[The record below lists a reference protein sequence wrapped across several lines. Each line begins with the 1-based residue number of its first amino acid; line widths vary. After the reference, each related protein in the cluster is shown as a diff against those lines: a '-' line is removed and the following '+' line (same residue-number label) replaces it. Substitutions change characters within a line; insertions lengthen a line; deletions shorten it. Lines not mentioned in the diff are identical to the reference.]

1 MGNFLPRG
9 VDLSNSFL
17 GEKENLT
24 GFSKLKSNH
33 QPMTPS
39 VLSGIWKITLS
50 WVGFSILWRKVSI
63 ICLCIMILL
72 LLYGMLSHRL
82 YFDYLL
88 SRWDELAQ
96 YEPLSEF
103 PIEVASIV
111 VKQQSRQHTYQ
122 FLMDL
127 KSEFDPLR
135 IHILNTSPMPSLYE
149 PFATIDGEE

>member
-1 MGNFLPRG
+1 MTESSNKGATTVPKSDFS
-9 VDLSNSFL
+9 LSQ
-17 GEKENLT
+17 
-24 GFSKLKSNH
+24 H
-33 QPMTPS
+33 TPAHRVTS
-39 VLSGIWKITLS
+39 VLLNGKFFAAWSRSFQLFFG
-50 WVGFSILWRKVSI
+50 
-63 ICLCIMILL
+63 
-72 LLYGMLSHRL
+72 
-82 YFDYLL
+82 

>member
-1 MGNFLPRG
+1 MYAHAHSDARIFELYQDISHASQETLG
-9 VDLSNSFL
+9 LS
-17 GEKENLT
+17 
-24 GFSKLKSNH
+24 
-33 QPMTPS
+33 
-39 VLSGIWKITLS
+39 VA
-50 WVGFSILWRKVSI
+50 V
-63 ICLCIMILL
+63 
-72 LLYGMLSHRL
+72 